1 MRVYEQ
7 LEQEATQRQQKLKIQ
22 LELIMEH
29 TKLMREDLGGSEE
42 AR

>member
-29 TKLMREDLGGSEE
+29 TKLMREDLGGSEK

>member
-7 LEQEATQRQQKLKIQ
+7 LEEEATQRQQKLKTQ
-22 LELIMEH
+22 LEVIIAH
-29 TKLMREDLGGSEE
+29 TKMMREDLGGSEE